1 MSVAF
6 SYVANDKLPI
16 SMERFKANHFL
27 LLKTIPN
34 DISMLSAIVLQ
45 DPGSLGVAIAFK
57 HYSILKNYG
66 SYHRLD
72 AMTNASCAKKQPA
85 KRKIN
90 NPLNNRDLNI
100 LKIS

>member
-1 MSVAF
+1 
-6 SYVANDKLPI
+6 
-16 SMERFKANHFL
+16 MERFKANHFL

-72 AMTNASCAKKQPA
+72 AMTNASCAKK
-85 KRKIN
+85 RKIN